1 MSTWSR
7 PWVKWILVP
16 ISLCVLVLV
25 AMFALVQTTMVTR
38 VMTRPSPDGRHS
50 ASLYRIDGIDVN
62 FWINLDY
69 RRVYGSPD
77 FGGYRKDHRERI
89 MWTEDSKW
97 LVFEVADRRL
107 FGYDVSTGKSL
118 SPDELAS
125 ARFIPFEK
133 LHYEGD

>member
-1 MSTWSR
+1 M
-7 PWVKWILVP
+7 KWILVP
-16 ISLCVLVLV
+16 IALCVLVLV

-77 FGGYRKDHRERI
+77 FGGYGKDHRERI

-107 FGYDVSTGKSL
+107 FGYDVSQSRVL
-118 SPDELAS
+118 SPDEIAS
-125 ARFIPFEK
+125 AQFIPFEK
-133 LHYEGD
+133 LGYAGD